1 MRLTARITTRITG
14 RLMAAGLA
22 GLVLCA
28 GVAGCNKKEQA
39 AAPAAL
45 NAAEIEKWSDET
57 FGKILAEHR
66 VSALAISV
74 TEGDKLVFTK
84 GYGYADWANKTP
96 VNTETTQFR
105 IASLTKTFV
114 GTAVA
119 QLLEAGKIASLDDP
133 VNKYLKRFQLKK
145 APDVSGGDVTIWNLL
160 THRGGLAMVGVMV
173 PGEDGPDR
181 PTHPLPGDYIA
192 ARMSEVVREP
202 GTLSHYCNPCT
213 STLGFMIEDI
223 TGQTLQD
230 YMKEHVY
237 TPLGMSHTEITNA
250 PRPGPDVVTQYA
262 FVPDGSP
269 VALPYPVITPAFSY
283 AGDTNSTAVDMSK
296 WLIAHT
302 MGANGPG
309 AKILSAKGFDLMHT
323 RKAGNVPEESGFGMQ
338 FFIYDYNGEK
348 VMEHYGSLAF
358 RSMEFFLMNR
368 KVGVFVTFGGGGPPP
383 ADAAAGTLPAEPGP
397 VEPAMSHSGVRA
409 LVLEH
414 FLGKLPIKRDMKVDV
429 AKYLGTYRSIPA
441 NPKDAPGGQP
451 MTVTDSGD
459 GGLVIAGVGPYRPS
473 GPDEFTLDGP
483 LPLQAGFRDSN
494 KFKFT
499 ATPDGGM
506 RMWEHVNAGGLERVS
521 AN

>member
-1 MRLTARITTRITG
+1 MRTTGKLLAFGIIG
-14 RLMAAGLA
+14 FALCASLA
-22 GLVLCA
+22 GCK
-28 GVAGCNKKEQA
+28 KKEEA
-39 AAPAAL
+39 AAPAASSPRVAASL
-45 NAAEIEKWSDET
+45 NAADVEKWSDET

-66 VSALAISV
+66 VSALAIAV
-74 TEGDKLVFTK
+74 TEGDKVVFTK

-96 VNTETTQFR
+96 VNPETTQFR

-133 VNKYLKRFQLKK
+133 VNKYLKRFQLKNATGK
-145 APDVSGGDVTIWNLL
+145 DVTIWNLL
-160 THRGGLAMVGVMV
+160 THRGGLAMVGVTV
-173 PGEDGPDR
+173 AGEDGPDR

-213 STLGFMIEDI
+213 ATLGFMVEDI

-237 TPLGMSHTEITNA
+237 TPLGMTHTEITNA
-250 PRPGPDVVTQYA
+250 AHPGPDVVTQYA
-262 FVPDGSP
+262 FVPDGPP

-302 MGANGPG
+302 MEANGPG
-309 AKILSAKGFDLMHT
+309 AKILSAKSFDLMHT
-323 RKAGNVPEESGFGMQ
+323 RKVGNVPEESGFGMQ

-358 RSMEFFLMNR
+358 RSMEFFMMN
-368 KVGVFVTFGGGGPPP
+368 KKIGVFVP
-383 ADAAAGTLPAEPGP
+383 EPGP

-414 FLGKLPIKRDMKVDV
+414 FLGKLPLKPDLKLDV
-429 AKYLGTYRSIPA
+429 AKYVGTYHSIPA
-441 NPKDAPGGQP
+441 NPNDKPGGAP
-451 MTVTDSGD
+451 MTVVDSGD
-459 GGLVIAGVGPYRPS
+459 GGLVIAGVGVYRPS

-499 ATPDGGM
+499 IEPNGAM
-506 RMWEHVNAGGLERVS
+506 RMWEHINAGGLERDPS
-521 AN
+521 

>member
-1 MRLTARITTRITG
+1 MPSTAG
-14 RLMAAGLA
+14 KWVVFGFAGLA
-22 GLVLCA
+22 LCA
-28 GVAGCNKKEQA
+28 GLAACDKKQQAVAPVA
-39 AAPAAL
+39 ATL
-45 NAAEIEKWSDET
+45 NAADVEKWSDET

-66 VSALAISV
+66 VSALAITV
-74 TEGDKLVFTK
+74 TEGDKVVFTK

-133 VNKYLKRFQLKK
+133 VNKYLKRFQLKNNTGK
-145 APDVSGGDVTIWNLL
+145 DVTIWNLL
-160 THRGGLAMVGVMV
+160 THRGGLAMVGVTV
-173 PGEDGPDR
+173 ANEDGPDR
-181 PTHPLPGDYIA
+181 PTHLLAGDYIA

-213 STLGFMIEDI
+213 ATLGFMIEDI

-237 TPLGMSHTEITNA
+237 TPLGMTHTEITNA
-250 PRPGPDVVTQYA
+250 AHPGPDVVTQYA
-262 FVPDGSP
+262 FVPDAPP

-302 MGANGPG
+302 MGASGPG

-358 RSMEFFLMNR
+358 RSMEFFMMNR

-383 ADAAAGTLPAEPGP
+383 ANMTAAVAANLPAEPGP

-414 FLGKLPIKRDMKVDV
+414 FLGKLPLKPDLKLEA
-429 AKYLGTYRSIPA
+429 AKYVGTYHSIPA
-441 NPKDAPGGQP
+441 NPNDKPGGQP
-451 MTVTDSGD
+451 MTVVDSGD
-459 GGLVIAGVGPYRPS
+459 GGLVIAGVGVYRPS

-499 ATPDGGM
+499 SEPNGGM
-506 RMWEHVNAGGLERVS
+506 RMWEHVNAGGLERVP

>member
-1 MRLTARITTRITG
+1 MRTATRLTAI
-14 RLMAAGLA
+14 GLA
-22 GLVLCA
+22 GFVLCA
-28 GVAGCNKKEQA
+28 GVAGCKKQEQA
-39 AAPAAL
+39 AVEKKAEAAATL
-45 NAAEIEKWSDET
+45 NAADVEKWSDET

-74 TEGDKLVFTK
+74 TEGDKLVFAK
-84 GYGYADWANKTP
+84 GYGYADWNGKTP
-96 VNTETTQFR
+96 VTTDTTQFR

-133 VNKYLKRFQLKK
+133 VNKYLKRFQLKNNTGK
-145 APDVSGGDVTIWNLL
+145 DVTIWNLL
-160 THRGGLAMVGVMV
+160 THQGGLAMVGVTV
-173 PGEDGPDR
+173 ANEDGPDR

-213 STLGFMIEDI
+213 ATLGFMVEDI

-237 TPLGMSHTEITNA
+237 TPLGMTHTEITNA
-250 PRPGPDVVTQYA
+250 ARPGPDVVTQYA
-262 FVPDGSP
+262 FTPGASP

-302 MGANGPG
+302 MGVNGPG
-309 AKILSAKGFDLMHT
+309 AKILSAKGFDLMHS

-368 KVGVFVTFGGGGPPP
+368 KVGIFVTFGGGGPAP
-383 ADAAAGTLPAEPGP
+383 ADAAPGTLPAEPGP

-414 FLGKLPIKRDMKVDV
+414 FLGKLPIARDMKVDV

-441 NPKDAPGGQP
+441 NPKDAPGGAP

-459 GGLVIAGVGPYRPS
+459 GALVIAGVGPYRPS

-506 RMWEHVNAGGLERVS
+506 RMWEHVNAGGLERVP
-521 AN
+521 N

>member
-1 MRLTARITTRITG
+1 MTMRTTAG
-14 RLMAAGLA
+14 KLLAFGVAGFVLCAGLA
-22 GLVLCA
+22 GCK
-28 GVAGCNKKEQA
+28 KKEDA
-39 AAPAAL
+39 AAPAAATATATL
-45 NAAEIEKWSDET
+45 NAADVEKWSDET
-57 FGKILAEHR
+57 FGKILADHR

-74 TEGDKLVFTK
+74 TEGDKVVFTK

-96 VNTETTQFR
+96 VSPETTQFR

-119 QLLEAGKIASLDDP
+119 QLLESGKIASLDDP
-133 VNKYLKRFQLKK
+133 VNKYLKRFQLKNSTGK
-145 APDVSGGDVTIWNLL
+145 DVTIWNLL
-160 THRGGLAMVGVMV
+160 THRGGLAMVAVTV
-173 PGEDGPDR
+173 ANEDGPDR
-181 PTHPLPGDYIA
+181 PKHLLAGDYIA
-192 ARMSEVVREP
+192 ARMPEVVREP

-213 STLGFMIEDI
+213 ATLGFMVEDI

-237 TPLGMSHTEITNA
+237 TPLGMTHTEITNA
-250 PRPGPDVVTQYA
+250 PHPGPDVVTQYA
-262 FVPDGSP
+262 FVPDGAP

-309 AKILSAKGFDLMHT
+309 AKILSAKGFDLMHS
-323 RKAGNVPEESGFGMQ
+323 RKAGNVDDESGFGMQ

-358 RSMEFFLMNR
+358 RSMEFFMMN
-368 KVGVFVTFGGGGPPP
+368 KKIGVFVTFGGGGPPP
-383 ADAAAGTLPAEPGP
+383 AGMEPAAAGLSPEPGP

-414 FLGKLPIKRDMKVDV
+414 FLGKLPLKPDLKLDA
-429 AKYLGTYRSIPA
+429 AKYVGTYHSIPA
-441 NPKDAPGGQP
+441 NPNDKPGGAP
-451 MTVTDSGD
+451 MTVVDSGD
-459 GGLVIAGVGPYRPS
+459 GGLVIAGVGVYRPS

-499 ATPDGGM
+499 TEPNGAM
-506 RMWEHVNAGGLERVS
+506 RMWEHVNAGGLERDPS
-521 AN
+521 